1 MRRTSHRTTAHSMDN
16 LRRCPFGEGGLRHG
30 MPEPEWECQT
40 WSKWSETTW
49 DKEAIHVVSQ
59 LSIGVSGLGW
69 RKRVFTFGGDLARG
83 IGVS

>member
-1 MRRTSHRTTAHSMDN
+1 
-16 LRRCPFGEGGLRHG
+16 

-49 DKEAIHVVSQ
+49 DKEAIHVVGQ